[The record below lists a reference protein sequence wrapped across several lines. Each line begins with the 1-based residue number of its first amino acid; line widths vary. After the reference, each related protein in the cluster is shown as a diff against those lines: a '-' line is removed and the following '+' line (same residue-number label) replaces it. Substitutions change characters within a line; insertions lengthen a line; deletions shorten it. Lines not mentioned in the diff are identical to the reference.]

1 MPTPGPYGR
10 VADASHTA
18 RRHRL
23 VLLLA
28 VNSGVTD
35 ALGVLALGG
44 AFTSVMT
51 GNMVLAGAG
60 AATADWAL
68 ALLAVA
74 AIVCFSL
81 GCAVGARLAGTPQ
94 EGDPVWPRPIC
105 WALLVQLLVTLAF
118 AVGWWMTDAAPGQSN
133 SLIFLV
139 INAFGLGIQSS
150 AVQRLGQSGLSTT
163 YLTGTLTTMMVR
175 LATGHRLG
183 AVSASMQILLALVVG
198 AAVGAA
204 LTLHAPLAAPVPQL
218 LCLAVTLVGG
228 LLAFRRPQS

>member
-1 MPTPGPYGR
+1 
-10 VADASHTA
+10 
-18 RRHRL
+18 
-23 VLLLA
+23 
-28 VNSGVTD
+28 
-35 ALGVLALGG
+35 
-44 AFTSVMT
+44 
-51 GNMVLAGAG
+51 
-60 AATADWAL
+60 
-68 ALLAVA
+68 
-74 AIVCFSL
+74 
-81 GCAVGARLAGTPQ
+81 
-94 EGDPVWPRPIC
+94 
-105 WALLVQLLVTLAF
+105 VTLAF
-118 AVGWWMTDAAPGQSN
+118 AVGWWVTGAAPGQSN
-133 SLIFLV
+133 RLVFLV

>member
-1 MPTPGPYGR
+1 
-10 VADASHTA
+10 VVDASHTA

-68 ALLAVA
+68 ALLAGA

-81 GCAVGARLAGTPQ
+81 GCAVGARLAGTPR

-118 AVGWWMTDAAPGQSN
+118 AVGWWTTDAAPGESN
-133 SLIFLV
+133 RLVFLV

-183 AVSASMQILLALVVG
+183 AVSASLQILLALVLG
-198 AAVGAA
+198 AALGAA
-204 LTLHAPLAAPVPQL
+204 LTVQAPLVAPVPQL
-218 LCLAVTLVGG
+218 LCLCVASAGG
-228 LLAFRRPQS
+228 LVAFRRPQS